1 MEDAAHEDDLD
12 AADQSI
18 VIDEDEIDAIG
29 GSSQQH
35 HAEKQDSTTTK
46 TTPGTSTSIMTMALR
61 TATTA
66 A

>member
-1 MEDAAHEDDLD
+1 MEDTAHEDDMD

-29 GSSQQH
+29 GNDPH
-35 HAEKQDSTTTK
+35 YAEEKESTTTAPA
-46 TTPGTSTSIMTMALR
+46 TSASTSFMTTALH

>member
-29 GSSQQH
+29 GSSPRHGEEQ
-35 HAEKQDSTTTK
+35 ESTRTA
-46 TTPGTSTSIMTMALR
+46 PATSTSISFMTTALH